1 MIGRAWFLVGSCV
14 DALALLLLRLA
25 RILRFFFYSSRR
37 RHTRCALV
45 TGVQTCA
52 LPLHRMV
59 ECSEAMSTDK
69 RGSNALN
76 YLDPVAILLC
86 CGIALDLSV
95 KLLLAEPLQGL
106 IGSVY
111 SRQESSR
118 SEEHTSELQ
127 SLMRIS
133 YAVFCLKKKKN
144 KAYTHPT

>member
-1 MIGRAWFLVGSCV
+1 
-14 DALALLLLRLA
+14 
-25 RILRFFFYSSRR
+25 
-37 RHTRCALV
+37 
-45 TGVQTCA
+45 
-52 LPLHRMV
+52 MV

-111 SRQESSR
+111 SRQESSADKSNLLVPGEPGNSGVRLRRRDAR
-118 SEEHTSELQ
+118 SITPNRNLHSAHPENHTERFRAFFVLFVNYCPYPSTRATL
-127 SLMRIS
+127 S
-133 YAVFCLKKKKN
+133 VK
-144 KAYTHPT
+144 

>member
-1 MIGRAWFLVGSCV
+1 
-14 DALALLLLRLA
+14 
-25 RILRFFFYSSRR
+25 
-37 RHTRCALV
+37 
-45 TGVQTCA
+45 
-52 LPLHRMV
+52 
-59 ECSEAMSTDK
+59 MSTDK

-111 SRQESSR
+111 SRQESSADKSNLLVPGEPGNSGVRLRRRDESSITPNRKLHSAHPENPLERFRAFFVLYVNR

-133 YAVFCLKKKKN
+133 YAVFCFKKKKKTRN
-144 KAYTHPT
+144 TQN